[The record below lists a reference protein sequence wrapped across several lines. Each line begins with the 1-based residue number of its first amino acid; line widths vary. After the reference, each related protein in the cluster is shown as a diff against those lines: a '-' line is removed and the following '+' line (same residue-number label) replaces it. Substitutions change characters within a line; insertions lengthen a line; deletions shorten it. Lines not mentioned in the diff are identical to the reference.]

1 MPLSTRSIA
10 ILALAVGATTT
21 TTTTNTSTAQ
31 SRALSAA
38 TTLQTWY
45 NSATGIWNT
54 CGWWNGANCMTTLAN
69 LAALDFNTSN
79 SNDDDGKAAFN
90 ATALAVFQNT
100 FAVATNANPYPAI
113 GANPANYTSANGTAY
128 HGSGESVPTGAAN
141 ASLWLDGSY
150 DDDAWW
156 ALAWIAAYDV
166 TGNDDYLDLAEG
178 IFYHLSNAWPS
189 KCGNGGI
196 DSSSTHVYVGAIANE
211 LFLALAAQLANRVS
225 HNNSSSYYL
234 DWAERQWTWF
244 KDSGLINENHTINDG
259 LTNDCK
265 NNGATLWTYNQ
276 GVILGG
282 LVELDRAV
290 AAKNSSSSSSKNSTY
305 LDAAGKIAAGAIEA
319 LTDDD
324 HVLHESCEP
333 DSCGAADQTQFKG
346 IFVRNLKALQGVAP
360 SDTYAKV
367 INASA
372 DSLWAH
378 DRTDAN
384 GFGVDWS
391 GPVDA
396 ATVNASTQSSAMD
409 ALVAAIWE

>member
-1 MPLSTRSIA
+1 MLLPSLSISV
-10 ILALAVGATTT
+10 LALSAGATATTT
-21 TTTTNTSTAQ
+21 TATAQ
-31 SRALSAA
+31 SRAVSAA

-54 CGWWNGANCMTTLAN
+54 CGWWNGANCMTALAS
-69 LAALDFNTSN
+69 LAAALDNSTSI
-79 SNDDDGKAAFN
+79 SSDDASSFN
-90 ATALAVFQNT
+90 ATAIGVFQNT
-100 FAVATNANPYPAI
+100 FSVATSANPYPER
-113 GANPANYTSANGTAY
+113 GETSGTYTSANGTAY
-128 HGSGESVPTGAAN
+128 TEGKDAVVPTAAAN

-156 ALAWIAAYDV
+156 GLAWIAAYDV
-166 TGNDDYLDLAEG
+166 TGREDYLDLAEG

-196 DSSSTHVYVGAIANE
+196 DSDYTHVYVGAIANE

-225 HNNSSSYYL
+225 SNSSYYL
-234 DWAERQWTWF
+234 SWAQRQWSWF
-244 KDSGLINENHTINDG
+244 EDSGLINENHTINDG
-259 LTNDCK
+259 LMDDCT
-265 NNGATLWTYNQ
+265 NNGATVWSYNQ

-282 LVELDRAV
+282 LVELHRA
-290 AAKNSSSSSSKNSTY
+290 AAAAGDDSSSSSNSTY
-305 LDAAGKIAAGAIEA
+305 LKAAGEIATGAIEA
-319 LTDDD
+319 LVDDD
-324 HVLHESCEP
+324 HVLHDVCEP
-333 DSCGAADQTQFKG
+333 DDCGAADQTQFKG
-346 IFVRNLKALQGVAP
+346 IFMRNLRALQTVAP
-360 SDTYAKV
+360 NDTYAKV

-372 DSLWAH
+372 DSLWEN

-391 GPVDA
+391 GPVDS